1 MVAWWLI
8 LFALGVLTF
17 IDTFFGVGDTFRQ
30 VVAAVFILASLGL
43 LTRIA
48 RKIRQ
53 GEKEMLTDRIAHL
66 ERELQQAR
74 VMVSAQTKDIRS
86 PETANVP

>member
-8 LFALGVLTF
+8 LFTLGVLTF

-43 LTRIA
+43 LTRIS
-48 RKIRQ
+48 RKIRA
-53 GEKEMLTDRIAHL
+53 GEREKLTDRIAHL
-66 ERELQQAR
+66 EQELQQAR
-74 VMVSAQTKDIRS
+74 MMGTADTREKF
-86 PETANVP
+86 PAETVTM